1 MAYNYLSKDGF
12 TYFWSKL
19 KALLNKKYDKT
30 GGEITGTVKVDGNL
44 ILDIDDPDYDSGIT
58 FRKSLD
64 TNKGTILPLTGYAN
78 SNGENTSYK
87 PIITNIATPQSDYDV
102 ANKKYVDENQNVPKL
117 HLVELGSDG
126 SIVAVSSTLVYSE
139 VKGNLTDPK
148 KSDYLDIIMSNGDNT
163 YTRFQADAVGI
174 TEVNNGNILFSGHV
188 AYKGTPLWVM
198 FSLDR
203 ASDLTLV
210 SIIPVETQYLKT
222 GDIVGNATS
231 TSHYPTTK
239 GVFDTFQRKPVVVW
253 QDSNGL
259 KALQTNIDTN
269 INWQLTGLDLTPYRR
284 IKVYARGGKG
294 STTAGVTG
302 QMMVEVLLDS
312 SMGISAVGGHFVG
325 STLAQ
330 KPNDSNRYASLT
342 VAVSADKT
350 KFAVLRQT
358 SLYGTAA
365 TTNNDIGADVILI
378 EGYYD

>member
-19 KALLNKKYDKT
+19 KVLLNRKYDKT

-64 TNKGTILPLTGYAN
+64 TNKGTILTLSGYAN
-78 SNGENTSYK
+78 SNGENTSYR

-102 ANKKYVDENQNVPKL
+102 ANKKYVDDNQNVPRL

-126 SIVAVSSTLVYSE
+126 SVVSVSSTLVYSE
-139 VKGNLTDPK
+139 IKGNLTNPK

-163 YTRFQADAVGI
+163 YTRFQAYAVGI
-174 TEVNNGNILFSGHV
+174 TEVNNGNLLFSGHV
-188 AYKGTPLWVM
+188 TYKGTPLWLM

-203 ASDLTLV
+203 ASDLTLI

-253 QDSNGL
+253 QDSTGL

-302 QMMVEVLLDS
+302 QIMIEILLDS